1 MKTTYKLLIFLL
13 VNTTIYSPLL
23 LGEGLGVRLSAQELP
38 QGYFGSPLKGEL
50 GLSATFAES
59 RIGHFH
65 AGLDIRTGGAVG
77 LPVLAVADGYVSRV
91 SVSPWGG
98 GKMLYIRHPNGYTSV
113 YMHLSDY
120 AGPIGR
126 WVKEQ
131 QYKAQSYSIVEDVPE
146 GLLPVR
152 KGQMVALSGN
162 TGGSAGPHLHFEL
175 RETGTGRTINPL
187 LFGIPYRDSMKPAIR
202 GLRIYPMVGNGI
214 GRGYNIGK
222 ENTAIVDGPF
232 CLGIYATDVA
242 EGSTPKNGPERI
254 EVYLDD
260 ELFFMYTI
268 ESFAL
273 ENSRVV
279 NALVDYPVFEAQ
291 RQGYILTRALPG
303 AEGDWIPVRQG
314 DGIFRLA
321 PQSSHKIQVR
331 VYDINDNVDERTI
344 TVNTSAST
352 TTAKEPSITDGKA
365 VRYSEAASLKH
376 PAFNAELPPYCLYAD
391 DRLATSCRMDA
402 GYLSPV
408 CSIEPVFNKIP
419 PHIHYKISIKGAV
432 PQGVDPTKVTVV
444 RINGKRVNAYK
455 TTWEGGYYSASVR
468 DFGTFALLADTTA
481 PTVRAVNFSED
492 KHLKAKTLR
501 IKIGDNLAG
510 VDTYNCYLNGK
521 WVLAEYDGKTA
532 TLFINTAGKLHTG
545 KNDLRVDV
553 ADGCGNLTRRT
564 FTITR

>member
-1 MKTTYKLLIFLL
+1 MKYLLKIL
-13 VNTTIYSPLL
+13 VCACLALHFPLSTL
-23 LGEGLGVRLSAQELP
+23 HTQELP
-38 QGYFGSPLKGEL
+38 QGYFGSPLKGDL

-65 AGLDIRTGGAVG
+65 SGLDIRTGGAVG

-98 GKMLYIRHPNGYTSV
+98 GKILYIKHPNGYTSV

-120 AGPIGR
+120 VGPIGR

-131 QYKAQSYSIVEDVPE
+131 QYKTQSYSIVEDVPE

-202 GLRIYPMVGNGI
+202 GLRIYPMVGNSI
-214 GRGYNIGK
+214 GRGYDVGK
-222 ENTAIVDGPF
+222 ENTATVDGPF
-232 CLGIYATDVA
+232 CLGIYATDAA
-242 EGSTPKNGPERI
+242 EGSTAKNGPERI

-260 ELFFMYTI
+260 ELFFMYSI
-268 ESFAL
+268 ESFVL
-273 ENSRVV
+273 ENSRVI

-321 PQSSHKIQVR
+321 PRSRHKIQVR
-331 VYDINDNVDERTI
+331 AYDIHDNVDERTI
-344 TVNTSAST
+344 TVNVSTSAST
-352 TTAKEPSITDGKA
+352 TREQSVTEGKA
-365 VRYSEAASLKH
+365 VRYSEVASLKH
-376 PAFNAELPPYCLYAD
+376 PAFSAELPPYCLYAD
-391 DRLATSCRMDA
+391 DRLATTCRMDA

-408 CSIEPVFNKIP
+408 CSIEPVINKIP

-432 PQGVDPTKVTVV
+432 PQGIDPAKVTVV

-455 TTWEGGYYSASVR
+455 TTCEGGYYSASVR

-492 KHLKAKTLR
+492 KRLKSKTLR

-521 WVLAEYDGKTA
+521 WVLAEYDGKSA
-532 TLFINTAGKLHTG
+532 TLFIDTTGKLQGG
-545 KNDLRVDV
+545 KNDLRVEV
-553 ADGCGNLTRRT
+553 VDGCGNLTRRT
-564 FTITR
+564 FTIIR

>member
-1 MKTTYKLLIFLL
+1 MKHLLKIL
-13 VNTTIYSPLL
+13 VCACLALHFPLSTL
-23 LGEGLGVRLSAQELP
+23 HTQELP
-38 QGYFGSPLKGEL
+38 QGYFGSPLKGDL

-65 AGLDIRTGGAVG
+65 SGLDIRTGGAVG

-98 GKMLYIRHPNGYTSV
+98 GKILYIKHPNGYTSV

-120 AGPIGR
+120 VGPIGR

-202 GLRIYPMVGNGI
+202 GLRIYPMVGNSI
-214 GRGYNIGK
+214 GRSYDVGK
-222 ENTAIVDGPF
+222 ENTATVDGPF
-232 CLGIYATDVA
+232 CLGIYATDAA

-268 ESFAL
+268 ESFVL
-273 ENSRVV
+273 ENSRVI
-279 NALVDYPVFEAQ
+279 NALVDYPAFEAQ

-321 PQSSHKIQVR
+321 PRSRHKIQVR
-331 VYDINDNVDERTI
+331 AYDIHDNVDERTI
-344 TVNTSAST
+344 TVNVSTSAST
-352 TTAKEPSITDGKA
+352 TQEHSATDGKA
-365 VRYSEAASLKH
+365 VRYSEVASLKH
-376 PAFNAELPPYCLYAD
+376 PAFSAELPPYCLYAD
-391 DRLATSCRMDA
+391 DRLATTCRMDA

-408 CSIEPVFNKIP
+408 CSIEPVINKIP

-432 PQGVDPTKVTVV
+432 PQGIDPAKVTVV

-455 TTWEGGYYSASVR
+455 TTCEGGYYSASVR

-492 KHLKAKTLR
+492 KRLKSKTLR

-521 WVLAEYDGKTA
+521 WVLAEYDGKSA
-532 TLFINTAGKLHTG
+532 TLFIDTTGKLQGG
-545 KNDLRVDV
+545 KNDLRVEV
-553 ADGCGNLTRRT
+553 VDGCGNLTRRT
-564 FTITR
+564 FTIIR

>member
-1 MKTTYKLLIFLL
+1 M
-13 VNTTIYSPLL
+13 
-23 LGEGLGVRLSAQELP
+23 
-38 QGYFGSPLKGEL
+38 
-50 GLSATFAES
+50 
-59 RIGHFH
+59 
-65 AGLDIRTGGAVG
+65 
-77 LPVLAVADGYVSRV
+77 LAVADGYVSRV
-91 SVSPWGG
+91 SVSPWGD
-98 GKMLYIRHPNGYTSV
+98 GKILYIKHPNGYTSV

-120 AGPIGR
+120 VGPIGR

-175 RETGTGRTINPL
+175 RETGTSRTINPL
-187 LFGIPYRDSMKPAIR
+187 LFGIPYRDNMKPAIR
-202 GLRIYPMVGNGI
+202 GLRIYPMAGNNI
-214 GRGYNIGK
+214 GRGYDVGK
-222 ENTAIVDGPF
+222 ENTATVDGPF
-232 CLGIYATDVA
+232 CLGIYATDA
-242 EGSTPKNGPERI
+242 DEGSTPKNGPERI

-260 ELFFMYTI
+260 ELFFMYSI
-268 ESFAL
+268 ESFVL
-273 ENSRVV
+273 ENSRVI
-279 NALVDYPVFEAQ
+279 NALVDYPAFEAQ

-303 AEGDWIPVRQG
+303 AEGDWTPVRQG

-321 PQSSHKIQVR
+321 PRSRHKIQVR
-331 VYDINDNVDERTI
+331 AYDIHDNVDERTI
-344 TVNTSAST
+344 TVNISASAST
-352 TTAKEPSITDGKA
+352 TREQSDTEGKA

-376 PAFNAELPPYCLYAD
+376 PAFSAELPPYCLYAD
-391 DRLATSCRMDA
+391 DRLATTCRMDA

-408 CSIEPVFNKIP
+408 CSIEPVINKIP

-432 PQGVDPTKVTVV
+432 PQGIDPAKVTVV

-455 TTWEGGYYSASVR
+455 TTCEGCYYSASVR

-492 KHLKAKTLR
+492 KRLKSKTLR

-521 WVLAEYDGKTA
+521 WVLAEYDGKSA
-532 TLFINTAGKLHTG
+532 TLFIDTTGKLQGG
-545 KNDLRVDV
+545 KNDLRVEV
-553 ADGCGNLTRRT
+553 VDGCGNLTRRT
-564 FTITR
+564 FTIIH

>member
-1 MKTTYKLLIFLL
+1 MKYLLKIL
-13 VNTTIYSPLL
+13 VCACLALHFPLSTL
-23 LGEGLGVRLSAQELP
+23 HTQELP
-38 QGYFGSPLKGEL
+38 QGYFGSPLKGDL

-65 AGLDIRTGGAVG
+65 SGLDIRTGGAVG

-98 GKMLYIRHPNGYTSV
+98 GKILYIKHPNGYTSV

-120 AGPIGR
+120 VGPIGR

-202 GLRIYPMVGNGI
+202 GLRIYPMVGNSI
-214 GRGYNIGK
+214 GRSYDVGK
-222 ENTAIVDGPF
+222 ENTATVDGPF
-232 CLGIYATDVA
+232 CLGIYATDAA

-268 ESFAL
+268 ESFVL
-273 ENSRVV
+273 ENSRVI
-279 NALVDYPVFEAQ
+279 NALVDYPAFEAQ

-321 PQSSHKIQVR
+321 PRSRHKIQVR
-331 VYDINDNVDERTI
+331 AYDIHDNVDERTI
-344 TVNTSAST
+344 TVNVSTSAST
-352 TTAKEPSITDGKA
+352 TQEHSATDGKA
-365 VRYSEAASLKH
+365 VRYSEVASLKH
-376 PAFNAELPPYCLYAD
+376 PAFSAELPPYCLYAD
-391 DRLATSCRMDA
+391 DRLATTCRMDA

-408 CSIEPVFNKIP
+408 CSIEPVINKIP

-432 PQGVDPTKVTVV
+432 PQGIDPAKVTVV

-455 TTWEGGYYSASVR
+455 TTCEGGYYSASVR

-492 KHLKAKTLR
+492 KRLKSKTLR

-521 WVLAEYDGKTA
+521 WVLAEYDGKSA
-532 TLFINTAGKLHTG
+532 TLFIDTTGKLQGG
-545 KNDLRVDV
+545 KNDLRVEV
-553 ADGCGNLTRRT
+553 VDGCGNLTRRT
-564 FTITR
+564 FTIIR

>member
-1 MKTTYKLLIFLL
+1 MNRLTKILACISLTLNSCLLTL
-13 VNTTIYSPLL
+13 NC
-23 LGEGLGVRLSAQELP
+23 QELP

-65 AGLDIRTGGAVG
+65 AGIDIRTGGAVG

-98 GKMLYIRHPNGYTSV
+98 GKILYIKHPNGYTSV

-152 KGQMVALSGN
+152 KGQTVAFSGN
-162 TGGSAGPHLHFEL
+162 SGGSAGPHLHFEL
-175 RETGTGRTINPL
+175 RETGTDRTINPL
-187 LFGIPYRDSMKPAIR
+187 RFGLPHSDSMKPVIR
-202 GLRIYPMVGNGI
+202 SLRIYPMAGNSI
-214 GRGYNIGK
+214 GRGYDIGK
-222 ENTAIVDGPF
+222 ENTATVDGPF
-232 CLGIYATDVA
+232 CLGVYATDAA

-260 ELFFMYTI
+260 ELFFMYTM
-268 ESFAL
+268 ESFNL
-273 ENSRVV
+273 ENSRVI
-279 NALVDYPVFEAQ
+279 NALVDYPAFAEQ
-291 RQGYILTRALPG
+291 HHGYILTRTLPG
-303 AEGDWIPVRQG
+303 AEGEWVPVRQG
-314 DGIFRLA
+314 DGIFRFA
-321 PQSSHKIQVR
+321 PNSSHKIQVR
-331 VYDINDNVDERTI
+331 VYDINDNIDERTI
-344 TVNTSAST
+344 TVNTSATAST
-352 TTAKEPSITDGKA
+352 ARTQSATDGKA
-365 VRYSEAASLKH
+365 VRYSEAASIRH
-376 PAFNAELPPYCLYAD
+376 PAFSAELPPYCLYAD
-391 DRLATSCRMDA
+391 DRLTASCRMDA
-402 GYLSPV
+402 GYLSPI
-408 CSIEPVFNKIP
+408 CSIEPTINKIP

-432 PQGVDPTKVTVV
+432 PQGIDPTKVSVV

-455 TTWEGGYYSASVR
+455 TTCEGGYYSASVR

-481 PTVRAVNFSED
+481 PTVRAVNFSEG
-492 KHLKAKTLR
+492 KPLKAKTLR

-510 VDTYNCYLNGK
+510 IETYNCYLNGK
-521 WVLAEYDGKTA
+521 WVLAEYDGKSA
-532 TLFINTAGKLHTG
+532 TMSIDTTGKLQAGK
-545 KNDLRVDV
+545 NSLRVEV

-564 FTITR
+564 FTLTR

>member
-1 MKTTYKLLIFLL
+1 MKYLLKIL
-13 VNTTIYSPLL
+13 VCACLALHFPLSTL
-23 LGEGLGVRLSAQELP
+23 HTQELP
-38 QGYFGSPLKGEL
+38 QGYFGSPLKGDL

-65 AGLDIRTGGAVG
+65 SGLDIRTGGAVG

-98 GKMLYIRHPNGYTSV
+98 GKILYIKHPNGYTSV

-120 AGPIGR
+120 VGPIGR

-131 QYKAQSYSIVEDVPE
+131 QYKTQSYSIVEDVPE

-202 GLRIYPMVGNGI
+202 GLRIYPMVGNSI
-214 GRGYNIGK
+214 GRGYDVDK
-222 ENTAIVDGPF
+222 ENTATVDGPF
-232 CLGIYATDVA
+232 CLGIYATDAA

-260 ELFFMYTI
+260 ELFFMYSI
-268 ESFAL
+268 ESFVL
-273 ENSRVV
+273 ENSRVI
-279 NALVDYPVFEAQ
+279 NALVDYPAFEAQ

-321 PQSSHKIQVR
+321 PRSRHKIQVR
-331 VYDINDNVDERTI
+331 AYDINDNVDERTI
-344 TVNTSAST
+344 TVNVSTSAST
-352 TTAKEPSITDGKA
+352 TQGHSATDGKA
-365 VRYSEAASLKH
+365 VRYSEVASLKH
-376 PAFNAELPPYCLYAD
+376 PAFSAELPPYCLYAD
-391 DRLATSCRMDA
+391 DRLATTCRMDA

-408 CSIEPVFNKIP
+408 CSIEPVINKIP

-432 PQGVDPTKVTVV
+432 PQGIDPAKVTVV

-455 TTWEGGYYSASVR
+455 TTCEGGYYSASVR

-492 KHLKAKTLR
+492 KRLKSKTLR

-521 WVLAEYDGKTA
+521 WVLAEYDGKSA
-532 TLFINTAGKLHTG
+532 TLFIDTTGKLQGG
-545 KNDLRVDV
+545 KNDLRVEV
-553 ADGCGNLTRRT
+553 VDGCGNLTRRT
-564 FTITR
+564 FTIIR

>member
-1 MKTTYKLLIFLL
+1 MKHLLKIL
-13 VNTTIYSPLL
+13 VCACLALHSPLSTL
-23 LGEGLGVRLSAQELP
+23 HSQELQLP
-38 QGYFGSPLKGEL
+38 QGYFGSPLKGDL

-65 AGLDIRTGGAVG
+65 SGLDIRTGGAVG

-98 GKMLYIRHPNGYTSV
+98 GKILYIKHPNGYTSV

-120 AGPIGR
+120 VGPIGR

-202 GLRIYPMVGNGI
+202 GLRIYPMVGNSI
-214 GRGYNIGK
+214 GRSYDVGK
-222 ENTAIVDGPF
+222 ENTATVDGPF
-232 CLGIYATDVA
+232 CLGIYATDAA

-268 ESFAL
+268 ESFVL
-273 ENSRVV
+273 ENSRVI
-279 NALVDYPVFEAQ
+279 NALVDYPAFEAQ

-321 PQSSHKIQVR
+321 PRSRHKIQVR
-331 VYDINDNVDERTI
+331 AYDIHDNVDERTI
-344 TVNTSAST
+344 TVNVSTSAST
-352 TTAKEPSITDGKA
+352 TQEHSATDGKA
-365 VRYSEAASLKH
+365 VRYSEVASLKH
-376 PAFNAELPPYCLYAD
+376 PAFSAELPPYCLYAD
-391 DRLATSCRMDA
+391 DRLATTCRMDA

-408 CSIEPVFNKIP
+408 CSIEPVINKIP

-432 PQGVDPTKVTVV
+432 PQDIDPAKVTVV

-455 TTWEGGYYSASVR
+455 TTCEGGYYSASVR

-492 KHLKAKTLR
+492 KRLKSKTLR

-521 WVLAEYDGKTA
+521 WVLAEYDGKSA
-532 TLFINTAGKLHTG
+532 TLFIDTTGKLQGG
-545 KNDLRVDV
+545 KNDLRVEV
-553 ADGCGNLTRRT
+553 VDGCGNLTRRT
-564 FTITR
+564 FTIIR

>member
-1 MKTTYKLLIFLL
+1 MKYLLKIL
-13 VNTTIYSPLL
+13 VCACLALHFPLSTL
-23 LGEGLGVRLSAQELP
+23 HTQELP
-38 QGYFGSPLKGEL
+38 QGYFGSPLKGDL

-65 AGLDIRTGGAVG
+65 SGLDIRTGGAVG

-98 GKMLYIRHPNGYTSV
+98 GKILYIKHPNGYTSV

-120 AGPIGR
+120 VGPIGR

-131 QYKAQSYSIVEDVPE
+131 QYKTQSYSIVEDVPE

-202 GLRIYPMVGNGI
+202 GLRIYPMVGNSI
-214 GRGYNIGK
+214 GRGYDVGK
-222 ENTAIVDGPF
+222 ENAATVDGPF
-232 CLGIYATDVA
+232 CLGIYATDAA

-260 ELFFMYTI
+260 ELFFMYSI
-268 ESFAL
+268 ESFVL
-273 ENSRVV
+273 ENSRVI

-321 PQSSHKIQVR
+321 PRSRHKIQVR
-331 VYDINDNVDERTI
+331 AYDIHDNVDERTI
-344 TVNTSAST
+344 TVNVSASAST
-352 TTAKEPSITDGKA
+352 TRGQSATEGKA

-376 PAFNAELPPYCLYAD
+376 PAFSAELPPYCLYAD
-391 DRLATSCRMDA
+391 DRLATTCRMDA

-408 CSIEPVFNKIP
+408 CSIEPVINKIP

-432 PQGVDPTKVTVV
+432 PQGIDPAKVTVV

-455 TTWEGGYYSASVR
+455 TTCEGGYYSASVR

-492 KHLKAKTLR
+492 KRLKSKTLR

-521 WVLAEYDGKTA
+521 WVLAEYDGKSA
-532 TLFINTAGKLHTG
+532 TLFIDTTGKLQGG
-545 KNDLRVDV
+545 KNDLRVEV
-553 ADGCGNLTRRT
+553 VDGCGNLTRRT
-564 FTITR
+564 FTIIR

>member
-1 MKTTYKLLIFLL
+1 MKHIFKILACAILTLNSYLLTP
-13 VNTTIYSPLL
+13 NC
-23 LGEGLGVRLSAQELP
+23 QELP
-38 QGYFGSPLKGEL
+38 QGYFGSPLKGNL

-65 AGLDIRTGGAVG
+65 SGLDIRTGGAVG

-91 SVSPWGG
+91 SISPWGG
-98 GKMLYIRHPNGYTSV
+98 GKILYIRHPNGYTSV
-113 YMHLSDY
+113 YMHLSDF
-120 AGPIGR
+120 AGPIGH

-146 GLLPVR
+146 GLLPVH
-152 KGQMVALSGN
+152 KGQTVALSGN

-187 LFGIPYRDSMKPAIR
+187 LFGLPYRDSMRPTIR
-202 GLRIYPMVGNGI
+202 GLRIYPLAGDGI
-214 GRGYNIGK
+214 GAGYDIGK
-222 ENTAIVDGPF
+222 ENTVTVDGPF
-232 CLGIYATDVA
+232 CIGIYATDVA

-268 ESFAL
+268 GSFIL

-279 NALVDYPVFEAQ
+279 NALVDYPVFAEK
-291 RQGYILTRALPG
+291 RQAYILTRALPG
-303 AEGDWIPVRQG
+303 AEGEWIPVRQG
-314 DGIFRLA
+314 DGIFRFE
-321 PQSSHKIQVR
+321 PQSTHTIQVR
-331 VYDINDNVDERTI
+331 VYDINDNLDERTI
-344 TVNTSAST
+344 TVKATSSV
-352 TTAKEPSITDGKA
+352 TTAKNQGIADGKA
-365 VRYSEAASLKH
+365 VRYSEAVSLRH

-391 DRLATSCRMDA
+391 DRLATGCHMDA

-408 CSIEPVFNKIP
+408 CSIAPVINNIP
-419 PHIHYKISIKGAV
+419 PHLYYKISIKGAV
-432 PQGVDPTKVTVV
+432 PQGIDPTKVTVV
-444 RINGKRVNAYK
+444 RINGKRLNAYK
-455 TTWEGGYYSASVR
+455 TTCEGSYYSASVR
-468 DFGTFALLADTTA
+468 DFGTFALMADTTA
-481 PTVRAVNFSED
+481 PTVRTVNFSEG
-492 KHLKAKTLR
+492 KPLKAKTLR

-532 TLFINTAGKLHTG
+532 TLFIDTTGKLHAG
-545 KNDLRVDV
+545 KNDLRVEV

-564 FTITR
+564 FTISR

>member
-1 MKTTYKLLIFLL
+1 MKQRLILL
-13 VNTTIYSPLL
+13 VCTSIFFNSQFSILNS
-23 LGEGLGVRLSAQELP
+23 QELP
-38 QGYFGSPLKGEL
+38 RGYFGSPLKGEL

-65 AGLDIRTGGAVG
+65 AGIDIRTGGAVG

-98 GKMLYIRHPNGYTSV
+98 GKILYIKHPNGYTSV

-152 KGQMVALSGN
+152 KGQTVAFSGN
-162 TGGSAGPHLHFEL
+162 SGGSAGPHLHFEL
-175 RETGTGRTINPL
+175 RETGTDRTINPL
-187 LFGIPYRDSMKPAIR
+187 RFSLPHSDSMKPVIR
-202 GLRIYPMVGNGI
+202 GLRIYPMAGNSI
-214 GRGYNIGK
+214 GRGYDIGK
-222 ENTAIVDGPF
+222 ENTATVDGPF
-232 CLGIYATDVA
+232 CLGVYATDAA

-260 ELFFMYTI
+260 EIFFMYTM
-268 ESFAL
+268 ESFNL
-273 ENSRVV
+273 ENSRVI
-279 NALVDYPVFEAQ
+279 NALVDYPAFAEQ
-291 RQGYILTRALPG
+291 RHGYILTRALPG
-303 AEGDWIPVRQG
+303 AEGEWVPVRQS
-314 DGIFRLA
+314 DGIFRFA
-321 PQSSHKIQVR
+321 PNSSHKIQVR
-331 VYDINDNVDERTI
+331 VYDFNDNIDERTI
-344 TVNTSAST
+344 TVNTSATAST
-352 TTAKEPSITDGKA
+352 ARTQNATDGKA
-365 VRYSEAASLKH
+365 VRYSEAASIRH
-376 PAFNAELPPYCLYAD
+376 PAFSAELPPYCLYAD
-391 DRLATSCRMDA
+391 DRLTASCRMDA
-402 GYLSPV
+402 GYLSPI
-408 CSIEPVFNKIP
+408 CSIEPAINKIP

-432 PQGVDPTKVTVV
+432 PQDIDPAKVTVV

-455 TTWEGGYYSASVR
+455 TTCEGGYYSASVR

-492 KHLKAKTLR
+492 KRLKSKTLR

-521 WVLAEYDGKTA
+521 WVLAEYDGKSA
-532 TLFINTAGKLHTG
+532 TLFIDTTGKLQGG
-545 KNDLRVDV
+545 KNDLRVEV
-553 ADGCGNLTRRT
+553 VDGCGNLTRRT
-564 FTITR
+564 FTIIR

>member
-1 MKTTYKLLIFLL
+1 MKHLLKIL
-13 VNTTIYSPLL
+13 VCACLALHSPLSTL
-23 LGEGLGVRLSAQELP
+23 HSQELQLP
-38 QGYFGSPLKGEL
+38 QGYFGSPLKGDL

-65 AGLDIRTGGAVG
+65 SGLDIRTGGAVG

-98 GKMLYIRHPNGYTSV
+98 GKILYIKHPNGYTSV

-120 AGPIGR
+120 VGPIGR

-202 GLRIYPMVGNGI
+202 GLRIYPMVGNSI
-214 GRGYNIGK
+214 GRSYDVGK
-222 ENTAIVDGPF
+222 ENTATVDGPF
-232 CLGIYATDVA
+232 CLGIYATDAA

-268 ESFAL
+268 ESFVL
-273 ENSRVV
+273 ENSRVI
-279 NALVDYPVFEAQ
+279 NALVDYPAFEAQ

-321 PQSSHKIQVR
+321 PRSRHKIQVR
-331 VYDINDNVDERTI
+331 AYDIHDNVDERTI
-344 TVNTSAST
+344 TVNISTSAST
-352 TTAKEPSITDGKA
+352 TQEHSATDGKA
-365 VRYSEAASLKH
+365 VRYSEVASLKH
-376 PAFNAELPPYCLYAD
+376 PAFSAELPPYCLYAD
-391 DRLATSCRMDA
+391 DRLATTCRMDA

-408 CSIEPVFNKIP
+408 CSIEPVINKIP

-432 PQGVDPTKVTVV
+432 PQDIDPAKVTVV

-455 TTWEGGYYSASVR
+455 TTCEGGYYSASVR

-492 KHLKAKTLR
+492 KRLKSKTLR

-521 WVLAEYDGKTA
+521 WVLAEYDGKSA
-532 TLFINTAGKLHTG
+532 TLFIDTTGKLQGG
-545 KNDLRVDV
+545 KNDLRVEV
-553 ADGCGNLTRRT
+553 VDGCGNLTRRT
-564 FTITR
+564 FTIIR

>member
-1 MKTTYKLLIFLL
+1 MKHLLKIL
-13 VNTTIYSPLL
+13 VCACLALHSPLSTL
-23 LGEGLGVRLSAQELP
+23 HSQELQLP
-38 QGYFGSPLKGEL
+38 QGYFGSPLKGDL

-65 AGLDIRTGGAVG
+65 SGLDIRTGGAVG

-98 GKMLYIRHPNGYTSV
+98 GKILYIKHPNGYTSV

-120 AGPIGR
+120 VGPIGR

-202 GLRIYPMVGNGI
+202 GLRIYPMVGNSI
-214 GRGYNIGK
+214 GRGYDVDK
-222 ENTAIVDGPF
+222 ENTATVDGPF
-232 CLGIYATDVA
+232 CLGIYATDAA

-268 ESFAL
+268 ESFVL
-273 ENSRVV
+273 ENSRVI

-321 PQSSHKIQVR
+321 PRSRHKIQVR
-331 VYDINDNVDERTI
+331 AYDIHDNVDERTI
-344 TVNTSAST
+344 TVNVSTSAST
-352 TTAKEPSITDGKA
+352 TQEHSATDGKA
-365 VRYSEAASLKH
+365 VRYSEVASLKH
-376 PAFNAELPPYCLYAD
+376 PAFSAELPPYCLYAD
-391 DRLATSCRMDA
+391 DRLATTCRMDA

-408 CSIEPVFNKIP
+408 CSIEPVINKIP

-432 PQGVDPTKVTVV
+432 PQGIDPAKVTVV

-455 TTWEGGYYSASVR
+455 TTCEGGYYSASVR

-492 KHLKAKTLR
+492 KRLKSKTLR

-521 WVLAEYDGKTA
+521 WVLAEYDGKSA
-532 TLFINTAGKLHTG
+532 TLFIDTTGKLQGG
-545 KNDLRVDV
+545 KNDLRVEV
-553 ADGCGNLTRRT
+553 VDGCGNLTRRT
-564 FTITR
+564 FTIIR

>member
-1 MKTTYKLLIFLL
+1 MKYLLKIL
-13 VNTTIYSPLL
+13 VCACLALHFPLSTL
-23 LGEGLGVRLSAQELP
+23 HTQELP
-38 QGYFGSPLKGEL
+38 QGYFGSPLKGDL

-65 AGLDIRTGGAVG
+65 SGLDIRTGGAVG

-98 GKMLYIRHPNGYTSV
+98 GKILYIKHPNGYTSV

-120 AGPIGR
+120 VGPIGR

-131 QYKAQSYSIVEDVPE
+131 QYKTQSYSIMEDVPE

-202 GLRIYPMVGNGI
+202 GLRIYPMVGNSI
-214 GRGYNIGK
+214 GRGYDVDK
-222 ENTAIVDGPF
+222 ENTATVDGPF
-232 CLGIYATDVA
+232 CLGIYATDAA

-260 ELFFMYTI
+260 ELFFMYSI
-268 ESFAL
+268 ESFVL
-273 ENSRVV
+273 ENSRVI

-321 PQSSHKIQVR
+321 PRSRHKIQVR
-331 VYDINDNVDERTI
+331 AYDIHDNVDERTI
-344 TVNTSAST
+344 TVNVSTSAST
-352 TTAKEPSITDGKA
+352 TQGHSATDGKA
-365 VRYSEAASLKH
+365 VRYSEVASLKH
-376 PAFNAELPPYCLYAD
+376 PAFSAELPPYCLYAD
-391 DRLATSCRMDA
+391 DRLATTCRMDA

-408 CSIEPVFNKIP
+408 CSIEPVINKIP

-432 PQGVDPTKVTVV
+432 PQGIDPAKVTVV

-455 TTWEGGYYSASVR
+455 TTCEGGYYSASVR

-492 KHLKAKTLR
+492 KRLKSKTLR

-521 WVLAEYDGKTA
+521 WVLAEYDGKSA
-532 TLFINTAGKLHTG
+532 TLFIDTTGKLQGG
-545 KNDLRVDV
+545 KNDLRVEV
-553 ADGCGNLTRRT
+553 VDGCGNLTRRT
-564 FTITR
+564 FTIIR

>member
-1 MKTTYKLLIFLL
+1 MKYLLKIL
-13 VNTTIYSPLL
+13 VCACLALHFPLSTL
-23 LGEGLGVRLSAQELP
+23 HTQELP
-38 QGYFGSPLKGEL
+38 QGYFGSPLKGDL

-65 AGLDIRTGGAVG
+65 SGLDIRTGGAVG

-98 GKMLYIRHPNGYTSV
+98 GKILYIKHPNGYTSV

-120 AGPIGR
+120 VGPIGR

-202 GLRIYPMVGNGI
+202 GLRIYPMVGNSI
-214 GRGYNIGK
+214 GRSYDVGK
-222 ENTAIVDGPF
+222 ENTATVDGPF
-232 CLGIYATDVA
+232 CLGIYATDAA

-268 ESFAL
+268 ESFVL
-273 ENSRVV
+273 ENSRVI
-279 NALVDYPVFEAQ
+279 NALVDYPAFEAQ

-321 PQSSHKIQVR
+321 PRSRHKIQVR
-331 VYDINDNVDERTI
+331 AYDIQDNVDERTI
-344 TVNTSAST
+344 TVNISTSAST
-352 TTAKEPSITDGKA
+352 TQEHSATDGKA
-365 VRYSEAASLKH
+365 VRYSEVASLKH
-376 PAFNAELPPYCLYAD
+376 PAFSAELPPYCLYAD
-391 DRLATSCRMDA
+391 DRLATTCRMDA

-408 CSIEPVFNKIP
+408 CSIEPVINKIP

-432 PQGVDPTKVTVV
+432 PQDIDPAKVTVV

-455 TTWEGGYYSASVR
+455 TTCEGGYYSASVR

-492 KHLKAKTLR
+492 KRLKSKTLR

-521 WVLAEYDGKTA
+521 WVLAEYDGKSA
-532 TLFINTAGKLHTG
+532 TLFIDTTGKLQGG
-545 KNDLRVDV
+545 KNDLRVEV
-553 ADGCGNLTRRT
+553 VDGCGNLTRRT
-564 FTITR
+564 FTIIR

>member
-1 MKTTYKLLIFLL
+1 MKYLLKIL
-13 VNTTIYSPLL
+13 VCACLALHFPHSTLHT
-23 LGEGLGVRLSAQELP
+23 QELP
-38 QGYFGSPLKGEL
+38 QGYFGSPLKGDL

-65 AGLDIRTGGAVG
+65 SGLDIRTGGAVG

-98 GKMLYIRHPNGYTSV
+98 GKILYIKHPNGYTSV

-120 AGPIGR
+120 VGPIGR

-202 GLRIYPMVGNGI
+202 GLRIYPMVGNSI
-214 GRGYNIGK
+214 GRSYDVGK
-222 ENTAIVDGPF
+222 ENAATVDGPF
-232 CLGIYATDVA
+232 CLGIYATDAA

-268 ESFAL
+268 ESFVL
-273 ENSRVV
+273 ENSRVI
-279 NALVDYPVFEAQ
+279 NALVDYPAFEAQ

-321 PQSSHKIQVR
+321 PRSRHKIQVR
-331 VYDINDNVDERTI
+331 AYDIHDNVDERTI
-344 TVNTSAST
+344 TVNVSTSAST
-352 TTAKEPSITDGKA
+352 TQEHSATDGKA
-365 VRYSEAASLKH
+365 VRYSEVASLKH
-376 PAFNAELPPYCLYAD
+376 PAFSAELPPYCLYAD
-391 DRLATSCRMDA
+391 DRLATTCRMDA

-408 CSIEPVFNKIP
+408 CSIEPVINKIP

-432 PQGVDPTKVTVV
+432 PQGIDPAKVTVV

-455 TTWEGGYYSASVR
+455 TTCEGGYYSASVR

-492 KHLKAKTLR
+492 KRLKSKTLR

-521 WVLAEYDGKTA
+521 WVLAEYDGKSA
-532 TLFINTAGKLHTG
+532 TLFIDTTGKLQGG
-545 KNDLRVDV
+545 KNDLRVEV
-553 ADGCGNLTRRT
+553 VDGCGNLTRRT
-564 FTITR
+564 FTIIR

>member
-1 MKTTYKLLIFLL
+1 MKHLLKIL
-13 VNTTIYSPLL
+13 VCACLALHSPLSTL
-23 LGEGLGVRLSAQELP
+23 HSQELQLP
-38 QGYFGSPLKGEL
+38 QGYFGSPLKGDL

-65 AGLDIRTGGAVG
+65 SGLDIRTGGAVG

-98 GKMLYIRHPNGYTSV
+98 GKILYIKHPNGYTSV

-120 AGPIGR
+120 VGPIGR

-202 GLRIYPMVGNGI
+202 GLRIYPMVGNSI
-214 GRGYNIGK
+214 GRSYDVGK
-222 ENTAIVDGPF
+222 ENTATVDGPF
-232 CLGIYATDVA
+232 CLGIYATDAA

-268 ESFAL
+268 ESFVL
-273 ENSRVV
+273 ENSRVI

-321 PQSSHKIQVR
+321 PRSRHKIQVR
-331 VYDINDNVDERTI
+331 AYDIHDNVDERTI
-344 TVNTSAST
+344 TVNVSTSAST
-352 TTAKEPSITDGKA
+352 TQEHSATDGKA
-365 VRYSEAASLKH
+365 VRYSEVASLKH
-376 PAFNAELPPYCLYAD
+376 PAFSAELPPYCLYAD
-391 DRLATSCRMDA
+391 DRLATTCRMDA

-408 CSIEPVFNKIP
+408 CSIEPVINKIP

-432 PQGVDPTKVTVV
+432 PQDIDPAKVTVV

-455 TTWEGGYYSASVR
+455 TTCEGGYYSASVR

-492 KHLKAKTLR
+492 KRLKSKTLR

-521 WVLAEYDGKTA
+521 WVLAEYDGKSA
-532 TLFINTAGKLHTG
+532 TLFIDTTGKLQGG
-545 KNDLRVDV
+545 KNDLRVEV
-553 ADGCGNLTRRT
+553 VDGCGNLTRRT
-564 FTITR
+564 FTIIR

>member
-1 MKTTYKLLIFLL
+1 MKYLLKIL
-13 VNTTIYSPLL
+13 VCACLALHFPLSTL
-23 LGEGLGVRLSAQELP
+23 HTQELP
-38 QGYFGSPLKGEL
+38 QGYFGSPLKGDL

-65 AGLDIRTGGAVG
+65 SGLDIRTGGAVG

-98 GKMLYIRHPNGYTSV
+98 GKILYIKHPNGYTSV

-120 AGPIGR
+120 VGPIGR
-126 WVKEQ
+126 WVKAQ

-202 GLRIYPMVGNGI
+202 GLRIYPMVGNSI
-214 GRGYNIGK
+214 GRSYDVGK
-222 ENTAIVDGPF
+222 ENTATVDGPF
-232 CLGIYATDVA
+232 CLGIYATDAA

-268 ESFAL
+268 ESFVL
-273 ENSRVV
+273 ENSRVI
-279 NALVDYPVFEAQ
+279 NALVDYPAFEAQ

-321 PQSSHKIQVR
+321 PRSRHKIQVR
-331 VYDINDNVDERTI
+331 AYDIQDNVDERTI
-344 TVNTSAST
+344 TVNISTSAST
-352 TTAKEPSITDGKA
+352 TQEHSATDGKA
-365 VRYSEAASLKH
+365 VRYSEVASLKH
-376 PAFNAELPPYCLYAD
+376 PAFSAELPPYCLYAD
-391 DRLATSCRMDA
+391 DRLATTCRMDA

-408 CSIEPVFNKIP
+408 CSIEPVINKIP

-432 PQGVDPTKVTVV
+432 PQDIDPAKVTVV

-455 TTWEGGYYSASVR
+455 TTCEGGYYSASVR

-492 KHLKAKTLR
+492 KRLKSKTLR

-521 WVLAEYDGKTA
+521 WVLAEYDGKSA
-532 TLFINTAGKLHTG
+532 TLFIDTTGKLQGG
-545 KNDLRVDV
+545 KNDLRVEV
-553 ADGCGNLTRRT
+553 VDGCGNLTRRT
-564 FTITR
+564 FTIIR